1 MLKDAG
7 EGPRAYPAV
16 HRDDHRPAG
25 RGMAKFAMRTASVDL
40 HEARPFERPSQ
51 PGSGDLREA
60 PGHAGMRTL
69 IGRTIGGAGAGS
81 SSK

>member
-1 MLKDAG
+1 MLEDAG
-7 EGPRAYPAV
+7 QGPRANPAV
-16 HRDDHRPAG
+16 HRDDHRSAG
-25 RGMAKFAMRTASVDL
+25 PGMAQLAMRTASVDRY
-40 HEARPFERPSQ
+40 EAGPLERPFQ
-51 PGSGDLREA
+51 PGSGDLWEA